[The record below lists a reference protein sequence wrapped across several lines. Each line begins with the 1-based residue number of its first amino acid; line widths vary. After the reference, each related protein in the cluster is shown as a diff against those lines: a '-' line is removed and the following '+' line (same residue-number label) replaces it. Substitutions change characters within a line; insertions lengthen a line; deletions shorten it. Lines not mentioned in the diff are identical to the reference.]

1 MKASQEK
8 IKPTISK
15 ESKKVLISLSQKE
28 KDFMDS
34 LGKIEI
40 EKIVEIFKKN
50 SEESKPIRMSV
61 LTSSLPDDVKLR
73 YFDTIPYND
82 SDKYLSLIRSS
93 LEIPFGNIK
102 KPLKKS
108 KKFLENATK
117 IMDKHITGNNESKR
131 EVLKL
136 LCKWNSG
143 MFGGTYAIGLEGK
156 PGTGKTTFV
165 KKAFS
170 EATNLPLIYIGLGG
184 CQDST
189 YLLGNS
195 YTYEGSTYGRLV
207 GGLIETK
214 CCNPI
219 FFFDE
224 LDKVSCSP
232 RGEEIINVL
241 IHLIDVSQNSHIRD
255 KYFNFDVDFSKCI
268 FVFSYNDAS
277 KISPVLLDRIKRICV
292 ETPNNGDKL
301 KIVKNN
307 IIPKYS
313 FNKKGVCDFE
323 DDAISFILKRN
334 EDETGLRSIE
344 KDIEHTYSCFN
355 LYQTYGSASILGF
368 NTEYK
373 DKTISLR
380 FVKELLKNKNSVSH
394 VNMMYS

>member
-156 PGTGKTTFV
+156 PGTGKV
-165 KKAFS
+165 
-170 EATNLPLIYIGLGG
+170 
-184 CQDST
+184 
-189 YLLGNS
+189 
-195 YTYEGSTYGRLV
+195 
-207 GGLIETK
+207 
-214 CCNPI
+214 
-219 FFFDE
+219 
-224 LDKVSCSP
+224 
-232 RGEEIINVL
+232 
-241 IHLIDVSQNSHIRD
+241 
-255 KYFNFDVDFSKCI
+255 
-268 FVFSYNDAS
+268 
-277 KISPVLLDRIKRICV
+277 
-292 ETPNNGDKL
+292 
-301 KIVKNN
+301 
-307 IIPKYS
+307 
-313 FNKKGVCDFE
+313 
-323 DDAISFILKRN
+323 
-334 EDETGLRSIE
+334 
-344 KDIEHTYSCFN
+344 
-355 LYQTYGSASILGF
+355 
-368 NTEYK
+368 
-373 DKTISLR
+373 
-380 FVKELLKNKNSVSH
+380 
-394 VNMMYS
+394 